1 MAVAINEK
9 RANCMGIDR
18 AELDSRLAAA
28 LTELELPGAELVDW
42 IAPYAM
48 SMQTGLDADS
58 AFIDCDG
65 ARYVLKLHHSE
76 LPGADDP
83 ALAAVA
89 ARGAAQIGVAPALVA
104 HAPNSVAT
112 LFERAPAGWRTVM
125 RPDFDDP
132 DIRLAALGVLK
143 RWHGTDAL
151 PTSRPAWHFVDA
163 TVTALDGF
171 IARREE
177 GAHIVAPE
185 DYQELRSHYS
195 ALLSAVE
202 TSPMAGVPL
211 HGEIL
216 ASNMLVGPDKQ
227 IMLIDFDHV
236 ANGDPI
242 WDLAAL
248 ALAFDT
254 PDAEHGRLLAQYG
267 LRATEDA
274 LARLHACMAIQDI
287 GWGLW
292 GRLAHFLSPRSSIE
306 FFKYGETRLVR
317 ARARLAAEAGA
328 QL

>member
-1 MAVAINEK
+1 
-9 RANCMGIDR
+9 
-18 AELDSRLAAA
+18 LAAA
-28 LTELELPGAELVDW
+28 LTELELPGAKLVEW
-42 IAPYAM
+42 LSPYAM

-58 AFIDCDG
+58 AFIECDG
-65 ARYVLKLHHSE
+65 ARYVLKLHHGE
-76 LPGADDP
+76 LPGADNP
-83 ALAAVA
+83 ALAADA
-89 ARGAAQIGVAPALVA
+89 ARNAAQIGIAPAVIA
-104 HAPNSVAT
+104 YAPDTAAT
-112 LFERAPAGWRTVM
+112 LFERAPADWRTVM

-132 DIRLAALGVLK
+132 GVRLAALGALK
-143 RWHGTDAL
+143 RWHGTDPL

-163 TVTALDGF
+163 TVTALDAF

-177 GAHIVAPE
+177 GARIVAPE
-185 DYQELRSHYS
+185 DYEELRSHYA
-195 ALLSAVE
+195 ALLSVIG
-202 TSPMAGVPL
+202 TSPMNPVPL

-254 PDAEHGRLLAQYG
+254 PDAEHGELLVQYG
-267 LRATEDA
+267 VTATGDA
-274 LARLHACMAIQDI
+274 LARLHACMALQDI